1 MSSLTSVNIKNAWI
15 VDSMKLPFQ
24 RISTDKLKDCY
35 SYPPAIQFT
44 PFDKKSEISVLIS
57 ADSPM
62 FTFTP
67 MYVLGKKTN
76 PKPLKRTQVG

>member
-24 RISTDKLKDCY
+24 HISTDKLKDCY

-62 FTFTP
+62 LHIYTN
-67 MYVLGKKTN
+67 VRVGKEN
-76 PKPLKRTQVG
+76 EP